1 MRPRG
6 LSGRAAARRGALLPA
21 LAATALLTCAFPPP
35 AAAADPTP
43 QQAIEGAMMCYC
55 GCADLTVR
63 VCTCGTADAI
73 RADIARRLA
82 AGETPEQVLAAY
94 VAQHGEKIRSAPTK
108 SGFNLLAWT
117 MPFIVLF
124 ASGAGLILLVR
135 KWQKAGA
142 REVSGAATS
151 TARRG
156 APGSPGAAAPPDERD
171 RKLFERVRREIE
183 DTR

>member
-1 MRPRG
+1 MP
-6 LSGRAAARRGALLPA
+6 LA
-21 LAATALLTCAFPPP
+21 LAAAVLLACVFPSA

-43 QQAIEGAMMCYC
+43 QQAIEEAMMCYC

-82 AGETPEQVLAAY
+82 AGETPDQVLAAY

-108 SGFNLLAWT
+108 EGFNLLAWT
-117 MPFIVLF
+117 MPFAVLL

-135 KWQKAGA
+135 KWGKAGA
-142 REVSGAATS
+142 GEISGAAS
-151 TARRG
+151 PIRRG
-156 APGSPGAAAPPDERD
+156 APGPPGGAAPPDERD